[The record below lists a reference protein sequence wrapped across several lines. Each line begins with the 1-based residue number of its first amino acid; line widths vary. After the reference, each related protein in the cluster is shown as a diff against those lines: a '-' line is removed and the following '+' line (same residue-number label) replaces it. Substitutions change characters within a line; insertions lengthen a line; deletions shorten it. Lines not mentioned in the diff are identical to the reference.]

1 MDGIGAQGMALP
13 DHHQAFTTMS
23 TTDRVAALWAI
34 YDALDALIT
43 PDEIETYP
51 CLEHLG
57 DLIEDLQLE
66 ADQ

>member
-1 MDGIGAQGMALP
+1 M
-13 DHHQAFTTMS
+13 TT
-23 TTDRVAALWAI
+23 TERVAALWAL
-34 YDALDALIT
+34 YEQLDALIT

-66 ADQ
+66 VATDEGLLLEERGAPPPG